1 MAPNDIVVSK
11 PSTVTLRHYPG
22 QNSRRL
28 LGRITS
34 PQTDLVLPISS
45 YMGIVTQV
53 LVDGTFQP
61 LRPQGDPLRFHPL
74 LNRLSPSIPSS
85 FKISTQTTSLMIYFE
100 LLPQSS
106 IPWVPVLG
114 KSGHTPKSTISGGG
128 LAHEKDCPFLRITLA
143 PMITSHSHLEHRL
156 GRHGRAIL
164 HINRNSR
171 DITGATPGANL
182 PIAWGRG
189 IYSINRGKRLDAL
202 RPDHSIPVAGTACPC

>member
-74 LNRLSPSIPSS
+74 LNRLPQHTFVLQDQYADYLSYDILRASPSIEY
-85 FKISTQTTSLMIYFE
+85 T
-100 LLPQSS
+100 
-106 IPWVPVLG
+106 LG
-114 KSGHTPKSTISGGG
+114 
-128 LAHEKDCPFLRITLA
+128 AC
-143 PMITSHSHLEHRL
+143 
-156 GRHGRAIL
+156 
-164 HINRNSR
+164 
-171 DITGATPGANL
+171 
-182 PIAWGRG
+182 AW
-189 IYSINRGKRLDAL
+189 
-202 RPDHSIPVAGTACPC
+202 